1 MRAALYS
8 DTGAARDVLSVAEV
22 PTPSPGPG
30 DVRVQVAWSG
40 VNPSDVKT
48 RAGLRPR
55 TFPQVIPHSDGAG
68 WIDAVGHG
76 VPASRV
82 GERVW
87 IWNGQ
92 WGRPDGTAAEYI
104 VLPPTQ
110 AVRLP
115 DHVSL
120 DAGAC
125 LGIPALTAYHAVT
138 MNGGVTGKSVLIAG
152 GAGAVGH
159 YALQFA
165 RLFGARQI
173 ITTVSSDAKARLA
186 NDAGAEHVIN
196 YRTEDTAARVLD
208 ITNGVGVERVVE
220 VDLAANVGLDQAVTA
235 SNGDIVVY
243 GSAQPQIQITFG
255 PLLMKNLQ
263 LRFFIVYNLTSA
275 QRSTAV
281 AQLTSLLEAN
291 QLTHNIA
298 ARLPLSSII
307 EAHET
312 VEQGRVAGNT
322 IVDVTR

>member
-8 DTGAARDVLSVAEV
+8 DTGTARDVLSVAEV

-30 DVRVQVAWSG
+30 DVRVQLAWSG

-55 TFPQVIPHSDGAG
+55 TFPRVIPHSDGAG
-68 WIDAVGHG
+68 VIDAVGHG

-104 VLPPTQ
+104 VLPSTQ

-173 ITTVSSDAKARLA
+173 ISTVSSDAKARLA

-220 VDLAANVGLDQAVTA
+220 VDLAANVGLDQAVTT

-281 AQLTSLLEAN
+281 AQLTNLLETN